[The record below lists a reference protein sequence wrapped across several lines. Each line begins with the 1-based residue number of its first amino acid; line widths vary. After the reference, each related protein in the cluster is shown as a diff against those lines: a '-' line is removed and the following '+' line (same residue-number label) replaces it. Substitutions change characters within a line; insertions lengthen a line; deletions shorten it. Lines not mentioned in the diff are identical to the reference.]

1 MTYELRQ
8 SVLCDGVPGMICGR
22 TFGTNQYDVLL
33 LSGAVKANVE
43 HDRLRPGPVVAV
55 VNAGR

>member
-1 MTYELRQ
+1 MTYAIRDA
-8 SVLCDGVPGMICGR
+8 VLCDGVPGMICGK

-43 HDRLRPGPVVAV
+43 TDRLRPRPVVEV

>member
-1 MTYELRQ
+1 MTFEMRQ
-8 SVLCDGVPGMICGR
+8 AVICDGVPGVICGK

-43 HDRLRPGPVVAV
+43 TDRLRPRPVAEV
-55 VNAGR
+55 VNACR